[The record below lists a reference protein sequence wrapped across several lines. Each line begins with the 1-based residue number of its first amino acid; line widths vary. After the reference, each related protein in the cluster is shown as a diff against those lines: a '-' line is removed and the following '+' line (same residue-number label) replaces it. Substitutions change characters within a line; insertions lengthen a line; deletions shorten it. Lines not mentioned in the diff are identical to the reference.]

1 LERLRVIALPFRVE
15 APSQKIPVKTSPRNQ
30 QMLPGK
36 WEDPDFEGQAY
47 LANEIAKDRIG
58 RLTYKPLPL
67 KKN

>member
-1 LERLRVIALPFRVE
+1 
-15 APSQKIPVKTSPRNQ
+15 
-30 QMLPGK
+30 MLPGK